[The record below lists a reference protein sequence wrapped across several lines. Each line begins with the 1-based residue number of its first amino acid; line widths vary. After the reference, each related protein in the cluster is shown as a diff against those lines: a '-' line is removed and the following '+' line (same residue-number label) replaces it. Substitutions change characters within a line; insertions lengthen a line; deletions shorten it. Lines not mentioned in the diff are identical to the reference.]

1 MIDSRFSLS
10 VYPFSESTKMIV
22 LYPDHFENQETGLP
36 VSMRDFM
43 MALTNVS
50 SLLIR
55 ASHSNEQVAIYR

>member
-1 MIDSRFSLS
+1 
-10 VYPFSESTKMIV
+10 MIV

-50 SLLIR
+50 SVLIR
-55 ASHSNEQVAIYR
+55 ASHSNERVAIYR